1 MAKISVVYNSC
12 SNPLQ
17 QQILSLN
24 IGEKA
29 QKEEFLYQE
38 LLQVIC
44 TLTNAPNHQ
53 ELSLKQLYAGIKQAN
68 ADYVT
73 VFLEKVRNISEYAY
87 GLAST
92 RTMNQTST
100 VIQKV
105 VGGLRSKDL
114 AQLTSSVVISLPFN
128 FNNFRDIICQFELQL
143 PSPPPAVHAI
153 GAIKCFKCGGAQL
166 ASECSVVSCFKCAGM
181 HKTVMCKVPKNKLL
195 KVSDGKPYHGG
206 SFRFTW

>member
-1 MAKISVVYNSC
+1 M
-12 SNPLQ
+12 
-17 QQILSLN
+17 
-24 IGEKA
+24 
-29 QKEEFLYQE
+29 
-38 LLQVIC
+38 IC
-44 TLTNAPNHQ
+44 VLTNAPNHQ
-53 ELSLKQLYAGIKQAN
+53 ELALQQLYAGIKQAN
-68 ADYVT
+68 ADSVT

-143 PSPPPAVHAI
+143 
-153 GAIKCFKCGGAQL
+153 

-206 SFRFTW
+206 SSRFTW